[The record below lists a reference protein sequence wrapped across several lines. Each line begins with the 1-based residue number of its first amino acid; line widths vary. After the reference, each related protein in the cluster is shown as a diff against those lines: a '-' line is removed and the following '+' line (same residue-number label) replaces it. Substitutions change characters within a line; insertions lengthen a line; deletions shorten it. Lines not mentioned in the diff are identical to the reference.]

1 VIAVEPE
8 DSSCLKAALDAGEPV
23 VLDQVSMFADG
34 VAVKR
39 IGEETFR
46 LCQKYIDGHI
56 AVSSD
61 EICAAVK
68 DTFEDTRAI
77 AEPSGA
83 LALAGLK
90 KFAEQNKLQG
100 KNLGTVLSGANT

>member
-1 VIAVEPE
+1 
-8 DSSCLKAALDAGEPV
+8 
-23 VLDQVSMFADG
+23 MFADG

-46 LCQKYIDGHI
+46 LCQQYIDGHV
-56 AVSSD
+56 AVSMTDLLCS
-61 EICAAVK
+61 ERHLQH
-68 DTFEDTRAI
+68 RAI

-90 KFAEQNKLQG
+90 KFAEQNKLQD
-100 KNLGTVLSGANT
+100 KQLAYLPRFVL